1 MIDINKIKSYARS
14 LGFVDCGIAP
24 VRILSEQEQP
34 LHKWLASSYN
44 GKMGYME
51 KNIDKRLDPSLLV
64 DDAKSVIVVLLNY
77 FPSTNYNDPNKP
89 RIAKYAYGS
98 DYHYVIKSKLE
109 KLLSYLKEFDNS
121 IEGRCFVD
129 SAPVLE
135 HTWACEA
142 GLGWIGKNSLLI
154 TKNWGSYVFIG
165 ELIINKELEYDIPNT
180 KSYCGKCSACIDSCP
195 TSAIVEPK
203 IIDARKCIS
212 YNTIE
217 LKDDI
222 PSEIIN
228 QIGNSIYGC
237 DICQDVCPWNK
248 RINSNIHEEFL
259 PNETLLEMNYND
271 WINMT
276 NSEFKHLVKNSPMKR
291 AGLKKIKNTVQSIID
306 TNK

>member
-34 LHKWLASSYN
+34 LYRWLASSYN

-51 KNIDKRLDPSLLV
+51 NNIDKRLDPSLLV
-64 DDAKSVIVVLLNY
+64 DDAKSVIVVILNY
-77 FPSTNYNDPNKP
+77 YPSKVYNNPHKP
-89 RIAKYAYGS
+89 HIAKYAYGD
-98 DYHYVIKSKLE
+98 DYHYIIKSKLE
-109 KLLSYLKEFDNS
+109 KLLLHLKEFDET

-154 TKNWGSYVFIG
+154 TKKWGSYVFIG
-165 ELIINKELEYDIPNT
+165 ELIINKKLDYDTPNK
-180 KSYCGKCSACIDSCP
+180 KSFCGTCSECIKACP

-203 IIDARKCIS
+203 IVDARKCIS

-217 LKDDI
+217 LKDEI
-222 PSEIIN
+222 PSDIIN
-228 QIGNSIYGC
+228 KIGNTIYGC

-248 RINSNIHEEFL
+248 KIIAHSHEEFK
-259 PNETLLEMNYND
+259 PNDLLLNMDYCD

-276 NSEFKHLVKNSPMKR
+276 NSQFKRLVKNSPMKR
-291 AGLKKIKNTVQSIID
+291 AGLKKIKKTILSLID
-306 TNK
+306 KKK